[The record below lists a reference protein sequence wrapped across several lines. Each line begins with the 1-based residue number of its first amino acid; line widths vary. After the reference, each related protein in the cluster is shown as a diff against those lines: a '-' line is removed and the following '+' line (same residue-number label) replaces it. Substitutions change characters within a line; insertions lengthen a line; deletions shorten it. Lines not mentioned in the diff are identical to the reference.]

1 LKTLIVIGGPTASGK
16 TSLAIQVAQY
26 LNTSILSADSRQCYR
41 ELNIGVAK
49 PTTIELASVQHY
61 FINSHS
67 IYDEVSAGIY
77 ERYALDTL
85 EQIFTT
91 SDFAVCVGGTGLYL
105 KALCE
110 GIDEMPAINPNI
122 DQEINAMYQL
132 HGLNWVQTA
141 LKDSDPEAASQ
152 IDMQNHMRIIRA
164 LVFYRSTGK
173 SIVSFKQH
181 QKKIRPFNILQ
192 FAVDLPRENLYQR
205 INTRVDMMMQEGL
218 LQEVEQL
225 QTAQHLKSM
234 QTVGYT
240 ELFNYLNHQISL
252 EQAIDK
258 IKQHSRNYAKR
269 QITWFKHQP
278 DYVWLSTE
286 NILKTLMKRFDNT
299 NI

>member
-26 LNTSILSADSRQCYR
+26 LNTSILSADSRQCYS

-49 PTTIELASVQHY
+49 PTTTELAAVPHY

-67 IYDEVSAGIY
+67 IFDDVSAGIY
-77 ERYALDTL
+77 ERYALETL
-85 EQIFTT
+85 DQVYAN
-91 SDFAVCVGGTGLYL
+91 SDFAVSVGGTGLYL
-105 KALCE
+105 KALCD
-110 GIDEMPAINPNI
+110 GIDEMPAIDTNI
-122 DQEINAMYQL
+122 DHEINAMYQL
-132 HGLNWVQTA
+132 HGLNWLQTA

-152 IDMQNHMRIIRA
+152 IDMQNPMRIIRA
-164 LVFYRSTGK
+164 LVFYRSTGN

-192 FAVDLPRENLYQR
+192 FAIYIPREKLYQR

-269 QITWFKHQP
+269 QVTWFKHQP
-278 DYVWLSTE
+278 DYIWLPGE
-286 NILKTLMKRFDNT
+286 NILKTVMKRFDNT

>member
-1 LKTLIVIGGPTASGK
+1 MIVIGGPTASGK

-49 PTTIELASVQHY
+49 PKSEELASVPHY

-85 EQIFTT
+85 EQIFTS

-105 KALCE
+105 KALCD
-110 GIDEMPAINPNI
+110 GIDEMPAIDPNI
-122 DQEINAMYQL
+122 DQEINAMFTQ
-132 HGLNWVQTA
+132 HGLNWLQTA
-141 LKDSDPEAASQ
+141 LKESDPEAASQ
-152 IDMQNHMRIIRA
+152 IDMLNPMRIIRA
-164 LVFYRSTGK
+164 LVFYRSTGQ
-173 SIVSFKQH
+173 SILKFKQH
-181 QKKIRPFNILQ
+181 QKKSRPFDILH
-192 FAVDLPRENLYQR
+192 FAIDLPRDILYQR
-205 INTRVDMMMQEGL
+205 INTRVDLMMQDGL
-218 LQEVEQL
+218 LQEVEVL
-225 QTAQHLKSM
+225 QAAQHLKSL

-240 ELFNYLNHQISL
+240 ELFEYLNHQQSL
-252 EQAIDK
+252 EYAIDK

-278 DYVWLSTE
+278 DYIWLSTE
-286 NILKTLMKRFDNT
+286 NILKTIMKRFDNT